1 MEWLDNNI
9 PLLLVVLGIAFL
21 AIEVGVLGFSVF
33 ILFFLGLAS
42 IATGLLMVIGLLPQ
56 TLVAA
61 FGGVAVLGLG
71 FALALWKPLRNM
83 QNSGAR
89 VEVKGDFIGYHF
101 VLAGNCGPNDYSVH
115 RMSGV
120 DWNVRSEA
128 PLAAGTEVEV
138 IRVEVGLLTVRPRT

>member
-1 MEWLDNNI
+1 MDWLNSNF
-9 PLLLVVLGIAFL
+9 PMLLVVLGIAML
-21 AIEVGVLGFSVF
+21 AIEVGLLGFSVF

-42 IATGLLMVIGLLPQ
+42 ITTGLLMVLGLLPQ

-61 FGGVAVLGLG
+61 FGGVALLGLLY
-71 FALALWKPLRNM
+71 AVVLWKPLKNM
-83 QNSGAR
+83 QNSGAQA
-89 VEVKGDFIGYHF
+89 EVKGDFIGYHF

-128 PLAAGTEVEV
+128 PLATGTEVEV
-138 IRVEVGLLTVRPRT
+138 IRVEVGLLTVRPKT